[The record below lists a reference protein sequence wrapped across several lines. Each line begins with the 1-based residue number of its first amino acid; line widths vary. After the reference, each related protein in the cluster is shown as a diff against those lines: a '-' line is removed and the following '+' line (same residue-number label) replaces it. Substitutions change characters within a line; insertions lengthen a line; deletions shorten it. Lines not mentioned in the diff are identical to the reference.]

1 MTSSVTLNSEG
12 LMIPTITTVSSNVKQ
27 IFPEVEA
34 GGTVS
39 QESGKLVVT
48 IPLTTSGSSRNSS
61 KRSSSLR
68 TSQRGGV
75 SSEYATTGQ
84 WVGVDSTSGK
94 PIYVQSASAG
104 ATLVLENAY
113 DNTTTVSLSAGT
125 ADLRIGDALPTALS
139 STVSVKSTPASVT
152 MSGSRNLIS
161 LPAYT
166 LIAPASFESQF
177 SSYKAVWAR
186 RSGAWQFY
194 TSSDNKTVYTDKGY
208 TELTSSIEAGEGFW
222 VELNAPVNPAN
233 LEVVNFGGYISLPQ
247 LSGMTSEWNLAGTS
261 KKISV
266 EEITQ
271 AANFDQTSE
280 DESNT
285 LGFIENSGGN
295 GPPSGLQISNFE
307 FEIAVNEF
315 GQSSRIA
322 LLMAVLLLA
331 SASLM
336 LYRRQTQ
343 LRNSLQS
350 QNIFLRI
357 PAWQLFSVAGI
368 IMFVVACAP
377 PQGDSTSSTFDY
389 SGSYDRVHSVW
400 KWDDENSKWLAYS
413 PKTSVAQELSTE
425 GYSTFSFVEKG
436 QGYWVRLSVSG
447 VPTSLSFAEPPAF

>member
-1 MTSSVTLNSEG
+1 
-12 LMIPTITTVSSNVKQ
+12 
-27 IFPEVEA
+27 
-34 GGTVS
+34 
-39 QESGKLVVT
+39 
-48 IPLTTSGSSRNSS
+48 
-61 KRSSSLR
+61 
-68 TSQRGGV
+68 
-75 SSEYATTGQ
+75 
-84 WVGVDSTSGK
+84 
-94 PIYVQSASAG
+94 
-104 ATLVLENAY
+104 
-113 DNTTTVSLSAGT
+113 
-125 ADLRIGDALPTALS
+125 
-139 STVSVKSTPASVT
+139 
-152 MSGSRNLIS
+152 
-161 LPAYT
+161 
-166 LIAPASFESQF
+166 
-177 SSYKAVWAR
+177 
-186 RSGAWQFY
+186 
-194 TSSDNKTVYTDKGY
+194 
-208 TELTSSIEAGEGFW
+208 EGFW
-222 VELNAPVNPAN
+222 VELNAPVNPTN
-233 LEVVNFGGYISLPQ
+233 LEVANYGGYTSLPQ
-247 LSGMTSEWNLAGTS
+247 LSSMTSEWNIAGAS

-295 GPPSGLQISNFE
+295 GPPSGLQISNLE

-322 LLMAVLLLA
+322 LLMVVLLLA

-343 LRNSLQS
+343 LRNSSQS

-357 PAWQLFSVAGI
+357 PSWQLFSVAGI

-377 PQGDSTSSTFDY
+377 PEGDSTSSTYDY

-425 GYSTFSFVEKG
+425 GYDTFSFVEKG

>member
-1 MTSSVTLNSEG
+1 V
-12 LMIPTITTVSSNVKQ
+12 
-27 IFPEVEA
+27 
-34 GGTVS
+34 
-39 QESGKLVVT
+39 
-48 IPLTTSGSSRNSS
+48 
-61 KRSSSLR
+61 
-68 TSQRGGV
+68 
-75 SSEYATTGQ
+75 
-84 WVGVDSTSGK
+84 
-94 PIYVQSASAG
+94 
-104 ATLVLENAY
+104 
-113 DNTTTVSLSAGT
+113 SAGT

-152 MSGSRNLIS
+152 MSGSRNLVA

-166 LIAPASFESQF
+166 SITPASFESQF
-177 SSYKAVWAR
+177 SNYKAVWAR

-222 VELNAPVNPAN
+222 VELNAPLNPAN
-233 LEVVNFGGYISLPQ
+233 LEVANYGGYTSLPQ
-247 LSGMTSEWNLAGTS
+247 LSSMTSEWNIAGTS

-271 AANFDQTSE
+271 AANFDQTTE

-343 LRNSLQS
+343 LRNSSQS
-350 QNIFLRI
+350 QNILLRI
-357 PAWQLFSVAGI
+357 PAWQLFFVAGI

-377 PQGDSTSSTFDY
+377 PEGDSTSSTFDY

-400 KWDDENSKWLAYS
+400 KWDDVNSKWLAYS

-436 QGYWVRLSVSG
+436 QGYWVRLSSSG

>member
-1 MTSSVTLNSEG
+1 
-12 LMIPTITTVSSNVKQ
+12 
-27 IFPEVEA
+27 
-34 GGTVS
+34 
-39 QESGKLVVT
+39 
-48 IPLTTSGSSRNSS
+48 
-61 KRSSSLR
+61 
-68 TSQRGGV
+68 
-75 SSEYATTGQ
+75 
-84 WVGVDSTSGK
+84 
-94 PIYVQSASAG
+94 
-104 ATLVLENAY
+104 
-113 DNTTTVSLSAGT
+113 
-125 ADLRIGDALPTALS
+125 
-139 STVSVKSTPASVT
+139 
-152 MSGSRNLIS
+152 MSGSRNLVS

-166 LIAPASFESQF
+166 SIAPASFESQF
-177 SSYKAVWAR
+177 GSYKAVWVR
-186 RSGAWQFY
+186 RSGAWKFY
-194 TSSDNKTVYTDKGY
+194 TKSDNKTVYTDKGY

-222 VELNAPVNPAN
+222 VELNAPVNPTN
-233 LEVVNFGGYISLPQ
+233 LEVANYGGYTALPQ
-247 LSGMTSEWNLAGTS
+247 LSRMTSEWNIAGTS
-261 KKISV
+261 KKITV

-295 GPPSGLQISNFE
+295 GPPSGLQISNFK

-343 LRNSLQS
+343 LRNNSQS
-350 QNIFLRI
+350 QNSHLRI
-357 PAWQLFSVAGI
+357 SAWQLFSVAGI

-425 GYSTFSFVEKG
+425 GYNTFSFVEKG